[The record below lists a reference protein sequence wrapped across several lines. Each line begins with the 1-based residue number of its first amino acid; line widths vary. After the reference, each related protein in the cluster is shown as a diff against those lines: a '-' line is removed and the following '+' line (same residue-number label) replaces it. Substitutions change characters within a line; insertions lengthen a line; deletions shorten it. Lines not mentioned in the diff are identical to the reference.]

1 MPQVETMLHL
11 VIDKSLHKM
20 HEILLENLETASLV
34 LLGLGGG
41 LTLLTQQWLYLVVAL
56 SCLFW
61 LSLREQRRLA
71 QTVEQLQ
78 NRYGAF
84 ASAIATT
91 RDRLDRVEQDNL
103 TLHTALTEHSTTNQA
118 ITSLTD
124 SYYSTLR
131 RLIALEDCVGEVQS
145 RQDDCILMLD
155 SFQRSLEIMQ
165 DFHGYTTD
173 RKIEAAL
180 SQHLER
186 IEQALGALQHRA
198 DYTLLKGYDANRA
211 AVMAAIDQV
220 ESRLTMACPC
230 LTDAPIDDGVIAQ
243 LRHLLANGK
252 QVEIGWGLMR
262 GIQPSNNEG
271 PLYSALP
278 KLRELQQAYPEQL
291 TLKLIKTHEK
301 FLICDHDVALV
312 GSHHFL
318 AATAAFPDHELGL
331 RTNDPTIVHNLLQY
345 FDKAPELKQFV
356 RRRSVA

>member
-1 MPQVETMLHL
+1 MKTMLHL
-11 VIDKSLHKM
+11 VIDKRLNKVN
-20 HEILLENLETASLV
+20 ELLLDHLETVSLV
-34 LLGLGGG
+34 LFGFGLGLSLLSQQWFYLV
-41 LTLLTQQWLYLVVAL
+41 LTL
-56 SCLFW
+56 SGLFW
-61 LSLREQRRLA
+61 LSLRKQRRLA
-71 QTVEQLQ
+71 QMVEQLQ

-84 ASAIATT
+84 ASTLAATS
-91 RDRLDRVEQDNL
+91 DRLERVEQDNL
-103 TLHTALTEHSTTNQA
+103 TLHTALSERNMASQA
-118 ITSLTD
+118 ISSLTD

-165 DFHGYTTD
+165 DFQGYATD

-186 IEQALGALQHRA
+186 IEQALGALHNRA
-198 DYTLLKGYDANRA
+198 DYTLLKGYQANRA
-211 AVMAAIDQV
+211 ALLAAIAQV
-220 ESRLTMACPC
+220 ENRLTMACPC
-230 LTDAPIDDGVIAQ
+230 LTDAPIDDEIISQ
-243 LRHLLANGK
+243 LRQLLAAGK

-291 TLKLIKTHEK
+291 LLKLIRTHEK
-301 FLICDHDVALV
+301 FLVCDQKLVLV

-331 RTNDPTIVHNLLQY
+331 RTNDPVIVDNLLQY
-345 FDKAPELKQFV
+345 FHQAPELKQFF
-356 RRRSVA
+356 RRRSAA